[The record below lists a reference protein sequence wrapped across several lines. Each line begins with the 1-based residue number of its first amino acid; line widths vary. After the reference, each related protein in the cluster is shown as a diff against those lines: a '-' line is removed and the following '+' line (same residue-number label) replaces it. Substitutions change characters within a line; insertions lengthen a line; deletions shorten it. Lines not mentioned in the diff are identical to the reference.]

1 MTPPSVTAIAI
12 VSLSLHVATLGIVGW
27 SASVAVRYVASVQ
40 MSAIRNGRRI
50 AAYAIAWRCLAL
62 GMATTGTAIGAGLI
76 LLTSRTLDLASDLWR
91 AGSLLLVSVALALM
105 AIADVYERIA
115 IDRHRT
121 D

>member
-1 MTPPSVTAIAI
+1 MTPTSVTAIAI

-27 SASVAVRYVASVQ
+27 SASVAVRYVA
-40 MSAIRNGRRI
+40 AAATLRNGRRI

-76 LLTSRTLDLASDLWR
+76 LLTSRTLDLTSDLWR
-91 AGSLLLVSVALALM
+91 AGSLLLVSIALALM

-121 D
+121 G